1 MAMTGSRDNDT
12 PVMQLCEIP
21 HEGEIPVKAMLMLV

>member
-1 MAMTGSRDNDT
+1 MIFIRYNDT
-12 PVMQLCEIP
+12 PIMQLCELP